1 MPAPSAPAASRASSS
16 IAVAALARAELIACA
31 WTQTCANSHCTS
43 GWLHPWRSR
52 HAPRFEGAWACSAAC
67 TDVLVATAAR
77 RELRGRDEVQGAHAA
92 RMPLGLILLAR
103 GWISRQ
109 ELEQALAL
117 QRATGRGRIGYWLRQ
132 VAGISE
138 EMVARALAAQW
149 NCIALTGGSSEMA
162 PAPELIP
169 AQIRESCGL
178 LPLRHARRRTLY
190 VAGEQRVE
198 HSAIAAIERM
208 LGLPIEPVFVEDSRW
223 PSSARERPGLAEMRT
238 PAGDQTVIELM
249 TEIVEQE
256 RPQDSC
262 LVRVKDFFW
271 LRIWRDSRRP
281 LRSSQIDA
289 GGVRDFLVP
298 AIRHVRI
305 L

>member
-1 MPAPSAPAASRASSS
+1 MSAPSAPAASRAPSS
-16 IAVAALARAELIACA
+16 IAAAARERVELIASA
-31 WTQTCANSHCTS
+31 WTQSCANSHCAS
-43 GWLHPWRSR
+43 GWLHPWRR
-52 HAPRFEGAWACSAAC
+52 RYAPRFEGAWACSAAC
-67 TDVLVATAAR
+67 TEVLVATAVR
-77 RELRGRDEVQGAHAA
+77 RELRGRDEVAGAHAA

-117 QRATGRGRIGYWLRQ
+117 QRTTGRGRIGYWLRQ

-149 NCIALTGGSSEMA
+149 NCIALTSGSSEMLLV
-162 PAPELIP
+162 PELIP
-169 AQIRESCGL
+169 AQLRESCGL

-190 VAGEQRVE
+190 LAGEQRVE
-198 HSAIAAIERM
+198 HGAIAAIERM
-208 LGLPIEPVFVEDSRW
+208 LGLPIEPVFVEDGRW
-223 PSSARERPGLAEMRT
+223 SSSARERAARAEMRT
-238 PAGDQTVIELM
+238 PAEDQTAIELL
-249 TEIVEQE
+249 TEIIEQE

-271 LRIWRDSRRP
+271 LRIWNGARRP
-281 LRSSQIDA
+281 LRSSQMDRGSA
-289 GGVRDFLVP
+289 RDFLVP
-298 AIRHVRI
+298 AVRRGRI